1 MKNIEIMNQLFAV
14 KTLIVKLNSKKIF
27 WENGLTVGLYEILKL
42 ITDGEKE
49 IFKIKEYF
57 SESSSSI
64 TQKLQKLEKLK
75 LIIKKTQKDDKRKI
89 FFDPTEKGIKAII
102 RIEKKISFV
111 SGIIF
116 NKYSKEDKNIFM
128 KILKDIE
135 KTLPKNAK
143 KQEFKK

>member
-1 MKNIEIMNQLFAV
+1 
-14 KTLIVKLNSKKIF
+14 
-27 WENGLTVGLYEILKL
+27 VGLYEILKL

-102 RIEKKISFV
+102 RIEKKINFV

-135 KTLPKNAK
+135 KTLPEHAK